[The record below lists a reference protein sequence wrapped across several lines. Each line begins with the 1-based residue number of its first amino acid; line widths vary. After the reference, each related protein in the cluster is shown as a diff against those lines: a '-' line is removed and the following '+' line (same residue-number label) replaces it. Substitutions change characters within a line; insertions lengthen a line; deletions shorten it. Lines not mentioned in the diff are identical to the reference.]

1 MFFCRPKTKA
11 TSANLIFIKD
21 MIVDMQIG
29 AYDNERGRTQKVRI
43 NIIAEPSI
51 WPNASHDNLN
61 ETLSYDNIVN
71 HVFRVAHSEEHTHL
85 VETVAE
91 RIAEAC
97 LGEPAIRAVT
107 VRVEKM
113 EIYPFA
119 IPGVEIIRAKA

>member
-1 MFFCRPKTKA
+1 MFFNRRKDRPD
-11 TSANLIFIKD
+11 NFLFVRD

-29 AYDNERGRTQKVRI
+29 AYDDERGKTQKVRI
-43 NIIAEPSI
+43 NVMAETNI
-51 WPNASHDNLN
+51 WPDAKHDNLN
-61 ETLSYDNIVN
+61 ETVSYDTIVN
-71 HVFRVAHSEEHTHL
+71 YVWKVTRGEHIHL

-91 RIAEAC
+91 KIAQLC
-97 LGEPAIRAVT
+97 LTEPAIQKVT